1 LTPSSATAP
10 PAGRRRLPSLP
21 RLPLPRLP
29 LLGAVGLALLLA
41 WLVGYPLLLTLVE
54 SFHGPSGWTARWF
67 ADFFRRPDEWLALWR
82 SLWISLASVA
92 LAAAVG
98 VPLAFIFERAD
109 FPGRRFLGA
118 VAALPVAL
126 PPLVGVI
133 AFLFLYGES
142 GFVSRAVQALLRLD
156 HAPWRLA
163 GPGAILLVHTY
174 SFYVYFYLF
183 TRAGLARQD
192 AALLEAASSLG
203 AGAARRLWRVTL
215 PLLRASLV
223 TAALLTFMTALASFS
238 APYLFGGGFRVMP
251 TQILA
256 SKLNGDRQM
265 SQVETVML
273 AAVALAGLWASQ
285 GTGAGGAPASGVR
298 GVAPARRRVGAP
310 LTRAAVAA
318 AGYALALVL
327 LLPHLVMALISL
339 VPAGT
344 WIAEPFPPVL
354 NLRNYAQLGD
364 REHLRPIVNSLWM
377 ATAAT
382 AAAAALG
389 LAAALA
395 AVAARRRTGQPGGR
409 LSGRLGSRL
418 AGRLGSVLGSQLGGV
433 LETLVGLPWAIP
445 GTVFAIA
452 LATTFSV
459 DAPWLGRFVLIG
471 TPVLL
476 PLAYLVRSLPL
487 TGRAALAGLRGMDP
501 ALAEA
506 AAALGAGR
514 LRTLRR
520 VILPQ
525 LRPALAAGAGLAFI
539 TALGDFVTS
548 IVLYTYDTRPI
559 SIEILANVQLQ
570 DLGMG
575 AVYGVLLMA
584 GSAVAFLLWSPAEG
598 R

>member
-1 LTPSSATAP
+1 M
-10 PAGRRRLPSLP
+10 
-21 RLPLPRLP
+21 
-29 LLGAVGLALLLA
+29 GAVGLALLLA
-41 WLVGYPLLLTLVE
+41 WLVGYPLLLTLAE
-54 SFHGPSGWTARWF
+54 SFHGPSGWTGRWF
-67 ADFFRRPDEWLALWR
+67 AEFFRRPDEWLALWR
-82 SLWISLASVA
+82 SLWISVASVV

-98 VPLAFIFERAD
+98 IPLAFIFERAD
-109 FPGRRFLGA
+109 FPGRRVLGA

-203 AGAARRLWRVTL
+203 AGGARRLWRVTL

-273 AAVALAGLWASQ
+273 AVVALAGLWASQ

-318 AGYALALVL
+318 AGYTLALVL

-344 WIAEPFPPVL
+344 WIAEAFPPVL
-354 NLRNYAQLGD
+354 NLGNWAQLGD
-364 REHLRPIVNSLWM
+364 RQHLRPIVNSLWM

-382 AAAAALG
+382 AVAAALG

-409 LSGRLGSRL
+409 LGGRLGN
-418 AGRLGSVLGSQLGGV
+418 RLGSVLGSRLGGL

-487 TGRAALAGLRGMDP
+487 TGRAALAGLRGIDP
-501 ALAEA
+501 ALGEA

-520 VILPQ
+520 VTLPQ